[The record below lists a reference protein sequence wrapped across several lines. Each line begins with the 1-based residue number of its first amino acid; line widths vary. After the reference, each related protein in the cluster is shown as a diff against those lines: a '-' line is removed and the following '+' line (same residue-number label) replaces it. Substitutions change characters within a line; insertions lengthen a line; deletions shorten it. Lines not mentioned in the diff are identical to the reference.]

1 MDNRDPEIEL
11 LAHVY
16 NALEVLDQMGRKR
29 ALCYLSDRLL
39 AGERSASASNAPQG
53 WPWDKHLD

>member
-29 ALCYLSDRLL
+29 ALSYLSDRLL
-39 AGERSASASNAPQG
+39 ADERRIGPAGMQFPPPQRL
-53 WPWDKHLD
+53 P